1 MPVNHANKPF
11 DDLRNDPGEFR
22 NLADP
27 KGRGQFSGRLL
38 TGGLTRGRIALQT
51 ERHFPD
57 KKQEPVG
64 GIHVR
69 GTPA

>member
-1 MPVNHANKPF
+1 MPVNHASKPF
-11 DDLRNDPGEFR
+11 DNLRNDPGGFR

-27 KGRGQFSGRLL
+27 KGREQFSGRLL

-51 ERHFPD
+51 GRRFPG

-64 GIHVR
+64 GTYVR
-69 GTPA
+69 GAPA